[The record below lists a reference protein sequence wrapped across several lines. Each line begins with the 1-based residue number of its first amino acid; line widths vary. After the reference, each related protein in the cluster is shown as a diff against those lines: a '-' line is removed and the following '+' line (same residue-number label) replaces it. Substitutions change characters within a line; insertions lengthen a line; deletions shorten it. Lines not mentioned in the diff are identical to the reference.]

1 MSDKVNGAVVKIK
14 ECLKIAVDTLVDI
27 ANTDTN
33 QASKIRARETIIEIK
48 RILDK

>member
-1 MSDKVNGAVVKIK
+1 MNNKGNKQIIRMKD
-14 ECLKIAVDTLVDI
+14 CLKIAVDALIEI

-33 QASKIRARETIIEIK
+33 QASKIRARATILEIK